1 MGIKIKIII
10 TILGGIYEKILVLL
24 IIIMTLSVVACN
36 KETTVEE
43 QPSTEEQVTIE
54 SIEAD
59 PTTENDLV
67 LSTEELAE
75 YNGKDGKPAY
85 IAIDGIIY
93 DVTDSNLWNE
103 GEHNGFE
110 AGKDLTT
117 ELMEKSPHKDSVI
130 ERLTPVGT
138 LEG

>member
-10 TILGGIYEKILVLL
+10 TILEGIYEKILVLL

-36 KETTVEE
+36 KEKTTQE
-43 QPSTEEQVTIE
+43 QPSIEEQSTT
-54 SIEAD
+54 EALQSD
-59 PTTENDLV
+59 PNTENDLV
-67 LSTEELAE
+67 LSSVELAE

-130 ERLTPVGT
+130 ERLSPVGT
-138 LEG
+138 LED